1 MSNVTKCQ
9 MSRNVKC
16 HKMSNVTKCQMS
28 RNFKCFLYICICVAA
43 TVLWL
48 HVRAALY
55 LRLPHLM
62 SSGHSAQPI
71 NHQTRS
77 MTAVT
82 HLSKQLC
89 RRMQAFFQSFFLQHG
104 MYFPPVLCSLS
115 QYVHVSKTDKRA
127 IIGVHFFLNGQSCF

>member
-1 MSNVTKCQ
+1 MSRNLKCHEMVNVTKFQ

-16 HKMSNVTKCQMS
+16 HEMSNVTKCQMS

-89 RRMQAFFQSFFLQHG
+89 RRMQVFFNLFFSNMEYIFHL
-104 MYFPPVLCSLS
+104 FFVLC
-115 QYVHVSKTDKRA
+115 
-127 IIGVHFFLNGQSCF
+127 LNMCMFQRQTREL